1 MIGAAFSSFGT
12 STELMLLCAV
22 YCCWNSV
29 SAVGGSQVPA
39 AEPTDFQPPPLPNLE
54 AVTPCYPGAN
64 RVALLSVG
72 SPFMTSTCGLF
83 TPQAVTQLSRP
94 WPMSLPTWTLLKL
107 T

>member
-1 MIGAAFSSFGT
+1 MIGAAFSSLGT
-12 STELMLLCAV
+12 STALMLLCAV

-39 AEPTDFQPPPLPNLE
+39 ALPTDFQPPPENFD
-54 AVTPCYPGAN
+54 ASTPSYPCAN

-72 SPFMTSTCGLF
+72 APFITSTFGLF
-83 TPQAVTQLSRP
+83 TFHAVTQLSRP
-94 WPMSLPTWTLLKL
+94 WPISLPTWTLLKL